1 MFVDARTR
9 FRGCRSA
16 YAAPIFSSDSLQRRS
31 EAKMTKGIDR
41 VLLGGAFVFGGLL
54 HRRVGQVDERV
65 ETIAKSVT
73 EQAQRPPVPG
83 MPLPTG
89 YGLQVRGPL
98 GEDIQIPVCL
108 PPGFELGSLV
118 LRPSFLPEE
127 GGATRPSYESAMPAS
142 AVPEHPAAYDHPVS
156 PVAPRPTAERL
167 DAAIQMVYSD
177 DAAFHTQVDGRTSLA
192 PRAPLPEPERSRSIF

>member
-1 MFVDARTR
+1 MQVGLLPADLHS
-9 FRGCRSA
+9 GLPP
-16 YAAPIFSSDSLQRRS
+16 AAN

-65 ETIAKSVT
+65 ETMVKSVG
-73 EQAQRPPVPG
+73 EQASRPPVPG

-89 YGLQVRGPL
+89 YGLQVKGPL

-127 GGATRPSYESAMPAS
+127 GWQGKMRISRAQPSA
-142 AVPEHPAAYDHPVS
+142 
-156 PVAPRPTAERL
+156 
-167 DAAIQMVYSD
+167 
-177 DAAFHTQVDGRTSLA
+177 
-192 PRAPLPEPERSRSIF
+192 

>member
-1 MFVDARTR
+1 
-9 FRGCRSA
+9 
-16 YAAPIFSSDSLQRRS
+16 
-31 EAKMTKGIDR
+31 MTKGIDR

-54 HRRVGQVDERV
+54 HRRVGLVDERV
-65 ETIAKSVT
+65 ETIAKSVS
-73 EQAQRPPVPG
+73 EQAARPPVPG

-89 YGLQVRGPL
+89 YGLQVKGPL

-127 GGATRPSYESAMPAS
+127 GGAPRPPQEAAAPVAYAQDHAP
-142 AVPEHPAAYDHPVS
+142 AYDHPI
-156 PVAPRPTAERL
+156 PPTAPRPTAERL

-177 DAAFHTQVDGRTSLA
+177 DAAFHTQVDGRGSLA
-192 PRAPLPEPERSRSIF
+192 PRVPAPEPERSRSIF